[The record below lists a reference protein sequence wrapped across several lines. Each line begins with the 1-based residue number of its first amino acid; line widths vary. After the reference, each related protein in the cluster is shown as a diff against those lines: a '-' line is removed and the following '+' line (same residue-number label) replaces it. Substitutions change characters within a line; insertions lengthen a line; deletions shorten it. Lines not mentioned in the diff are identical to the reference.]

1 MYIPLKFSCLLKH
14 QSYWFSLSNAE
25 REFPLLSNPSD
36 IFPEVVNSSA
46 RRRANLLIHF
56 NDLTDSDQALRIE
69 WILATIDLPQS
80 RHQDTP
86 KAWEMQTAYL
96 LRTLYADLFFAPFS
110 PSSQTIVFFLNLEQ
124 RVIPRTKNFHVCR
137 CASKSCA
144 VDDPMR
150 LRTATAPT

>member
-1 MYIPLKFSCLLKH
+1 MSYCLARDSREVDMYIPLKFSCLLKH

-69 WILATIDLPQS
+69 WILATIDLP
-80 RHQDTP
+80 
-86 KAWEMQTAYL
+86 
-96 LRTLYADLFFAPFS
+96 
-110 PSSQTIVFFLNLEQ
+110 
-124 RVIPRTKNFHVCR
+124 
-137 CASKSCA
+137 
-144 VDDPMR
+144 
-150 LRTATAPT
+150 